1 MNMTDQVRTESAT
14 TPRYAPLDLNSLY
27 QEEVDSILAGLSV
40 RKRNVLQTVIANDA
54 FLNRMHATAE
64 VERRL
69 DSFTPSD
76 LLEHLPH
83 GPETVKALLDWMSLA
98 DWEAIHHAFEMRAA
112 AIEAINRIFA
122 GRPPRPSPEF

>member
-14 TPRYAPLDLNSLY
+14 PPRYAPLDLNSLY

-76 LLEHLPH
+76 LVERLPS
-83 GPETVKALLDWMSLA
+83 GPETVDALLEGLSPANL
-98 DWEAIHHAFEMRAA
+98 EALRNALEKKASVF
-112 AIEAINRIFA
+112 EAINRIFA
-122 GRPPRPSPEF
+122 GRPPRPSSEF